1 MKLHRRMWTAA
12 KFAAGLYP
20 MRRDFQVLPDD
31 CLLVS
36 YPRSGS
42 TWLRFLISNVR
53 FGADCPTTFENLND
67 RIPYAL
73 RPRASTMAR
82 LPRPRILKSHSA
94 YDCRFRKVVLL
105 VRDPRDVAISY
116 YHYHVRNKRIEPDC
130 PIESYVPRYVLGE
143 MDNYGSWGENVGSWL
158 GARQT
163 TDDFLFVR
171 YEDMKAD
178 TAAVLTEISS
188 FLGLSNNVNTIRNAV
203 DWSGPQHMKPRK
215 ATPGEWR
222 NLLSAASVEMIES
235 GWWQVLEKCGYELTR
250 NTVNNSPSADFTLS
264 TC

>member
-1 MKLHRRMWTAA
+1 
-12 KFAAGLYP
+12 
-20 MRRDFQVLPDD
+20 
-31 CLLVS
+31 
-36 YPRSGS
+36 
-42 TWLRFLISNVR
+42 
-53 FGADCPTTFENLND
+53 
-67 RIPYAL
+67 
-73 RPRASTMAR
+73 
-82 LPRPRILKSHSA
+82 
-94 YDCRFRKVVLL
+94 
-105 VRDPRDVAISY
+105 
-116 YHYHVRNKRIEPDC
+116 
-130 PIESYVPRYVLGE
+130 

-222 NLLSAASVEMIES
+222 SLLSAASVEMIES

>member
-1 MKLHRRMWTAA
+1 MQLHRRIWAAA

-20 MRRDFQVLPDD
+20 MQRTFHELPDD
-31 CLLVS
+31 CMLVS

-42 TWLRFLISNVR
+42 TWLRFLVSNVR
-53 FGADCPTTFENLND
+53 FGNVCPTTFENLND

-73 RPRASTMAR
+73 RPTASVMNR

-116 YHYHVRNKRIEPDC
+116 YHYHIRRKKIAADC
-130 PIESYVPRYVLGE
+130 AIASYVPRYVLGD
-143 MDNYGSWGENVGSWL
+143 MDSYGTWGENVGSWL
-158 GARQT
+158 GARQG

-178 TAAVLTEISS
+178 TAAVLREITD
-188 FLGLSNNVNTIRNAV
+188 FIGLSASDDTIRRAV
-203 DWSGPQHMKPRK
+203 DWSSPEVMNPRK

-222 NLLSAASVEMIES
+222 DVLGESSIQMIES
-235 GWWQVLEKCGYELTR
+235 SWRRVMVQCDYEPTSLHVIDAPR
-250 NTVNNSPSADFTLS
+250 RQRALAA
-264 TC
+264 